1 MCKNFLSLEDY
12 LEIGFFIHE
21 NSNISGIIN
30 TNNYQIFV
38 SHINN
43 VGFEQNIPLCKE
55 TGWGNITGIVA
66 SYKF

>member
-1 MCKNFLSLEDY
+1 MCKNFLSLDNL

-43 VGFEQNIPLCKE
+43 VGFEQNRIFHSVKKLDGE
-55 TGWGNITGIVA
+55 I
-66 SYKF
+66 